1 MDYLAIQLWPYLTAA
16 FIVGFITGW
25 KTSAQAPMSKGQAH
39 D

>member
-16 FIVGFITGW
+16 LIMGFITGW
-25 KTSAQAPMSKGQAH
+25 KTSAAAPVSKGHTH